1 MKTYTMSE
9 SQAFAAYT
17 SPDDRRSELFG
28 YYGSYCVAQEAVKG
42 QSWWGSDGTVS
53 SRPVDVITFT
63 DENGESWTFPKTAAI
78 QVQSETPEARRK
90 RMEVLKENALAKLN
104 PDEREALGL

>member
-1 MKTYTMSE
+1 MSE
-9 SQAFAAYT
+9 NSAYAAYT

-28 YYGSYCVAQEAVKG
+28 YYGSYCIAKEAVKG

-53 SRPVDVITFT
+53 NTPTDLITFT
-63 DENGESWTFPKTAAI
+63 DENGESWTFPKKAAI
-78 QVQSETPEARRK
+78 IVQEETPEAKRK
-90 RMEVLKENALAKLN
+90 RMERIKENALAKLN